1 MDDKALR
8 VSMGELGRRRIET
21 RLAWQHS
28 VPSLLAAYDR
38 VSRPQR
44 ERALSAK
51 SSA

>member
-1 MDDKALR
+1 MDDKAMR
-8 VSMGELGRRRIET
+8 ASMGELGRRRIEAK
-21 RLAWQHS
+21 LAWQHS
-28 VPSLLAAYDR
+28 IPYLLAAYDR